1 MKANRALILAP
12 TSSSAKK
19 LFYNG
24 NFAGKI
30 DTAGKLFLK
39 NSSLNGHYR
48 REAVKIVLELC
59 TIFEN
64 LLKLW
69 MIVMKRT

>member
-30 DTAGKLFLK
+30 DTAGKLFIKKLF
-39 NSSLNGHYR
+39 
-48 REAVKIVLELC
+48 VKWALSPRSG
-59 TIFEN
+59 EN
-64 LLKLW
+64 CFGTLHNL
-69 MIVMKRT
+69 